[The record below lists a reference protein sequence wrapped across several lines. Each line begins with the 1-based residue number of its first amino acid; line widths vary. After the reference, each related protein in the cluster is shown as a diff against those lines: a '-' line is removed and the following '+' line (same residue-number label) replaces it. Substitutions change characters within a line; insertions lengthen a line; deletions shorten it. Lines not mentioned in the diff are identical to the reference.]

1 VLGGGGIV
9 PDVVV
14 ANRVADKHERALQ
27 TALGAKVP
35 KFRDAMTDYALS
47 LRSSRAVT
55 SPDFAVTPAMRD
67 ELYRRLK
74 ARGIDVER
82 AVYDSAQ
89 TLVSRALG
97 AQITR
102 FVFGPQAEFARA
114 MREDADVAKARE
126 LLRGASTP
134 AALLREA
141 SR

>member
-1 VLGGGGIV
+1 
-9 PDVVV
+9 
-14 ANRVADKHERALQ
+14 
-27 TALGAKVP
+27 
-35 KFRDAMTDYALS
+35 
-47 LRSSRAVT
+47 
-55 SPDFAVTPAMRD
+55 MRD

>member
-1 VLGGGGIV
+1 
-9 PDVVV
+9 
-14 ANRVADKHERALQ
+14 VADKHERALQ

-35 KFRDAMTDYALS
+35 QFRDAMTDYALS
-47 LRSSRAVT
+47 LRSSHTVT

-74 ARGIDVER
+74 GRGIEVER
-82 AVYDSAQ
+82 AAYDSAQ